1 MLKLNLHQNPMMEFQ
16 FSQTGLLL
24 PQVLERQAKV
34 LDDLHVRHC
43 SLTHSVSPK
52 QKKKIKEGASKKY
65 IKPGPWS
72 WRVITSNEKVATDLK
87 FSLCKTEE

>member
-1 MLKLNLHQNPMMEFQ
+1 MLKLNLHQNPMMECQ

-24 PQVLERQAKV
+24 PQALERQAKV

-52 QKKKIKEGASKKY
+52 QKKDKRRRFQEVY
-65 IKPGPWS
+65 QTWS
-72 WRVITSNEKVATDLK
+72 MELARYHI
-87 FSLCKTEE
+87 